1 MARQSNRQRKQPGVR
16 RSWSMPCPVEAEPQ
30 PLELPLL
37 LPPQRTSFEQ
47 AAASQPQS
55 GSCVIV
61 IDLA

>member
-16 RSWSMPCPVEAEPQ
+16 RSWSMLCPVEAEPQ

-37 LPPQRTSFEQ
+37 LPPQRISFEQ
-47 AAASQPQS
+47 PAASQPQR

-61 IDLA
+61 LDLT